1 MGPQKRNT
9 NKNML
14 FVVVV
19 LLFGI
24 DVAFSQL
31 DLCARRSFD
40 KCELFPGDSFDGA
53 FPNNDLENLSGKKF
67 TLTIAQDNYGI
78 IASEHSTVFTKL
90 AWAEELIDGRI
101 VDTLTITD
109 QVGLPDAHA
118 CIDSDGNAEVG
129 KYELSWHKNCLL
141 ATLTRIEE
149 NCDLRS
155 RLWNEQTHLLK
166 KPCRGPADGICSI
179 QERTVWTGKNGDA
192 REWFVFGGNDAYVE
206 TAIAADGARTSYF
219 GRVALNDKRTKHSSS
234 STSDDDDT
242 EQSYEVTFGNSLLGL
257 NELGSDGAAEGCG
270 LRQSAALYHARGLE
284 LTSDELTEGTYSALH
299 GVYDRS
305 HRVKFST
312 SSTTDKDTYVPK
324 ALRRQR
330 RHRRHH
336 RRRHRRHRRLH
347 RRTRHRRRPTKCRQS
362 ARGTTA
368 ARTAALTR
376 KTTAPSSRSSKARK
390 STTRA
395 PTVSRVSP
403 ASRWWASTRAAV
415 VCRQSA
421 RASKTRNRRRLHRR
435 HRRRLHRRQP
445 QLNKLLSLLPL

>member
-141 ATLTRIEE
+141 ATLTRIGK
-149 NCDLRS
+149 NRAVAQPTASVRS
-155 RLWNEQTHLLK
+155 K
-166 KPCRGPADGICSI
+166 SAPCGPA
-179 QERTVWTGKNGDA
+179 RTATHANGLCL
-192 REWFVFGGNDAYVE
+192 
-206 TAIAADGARTSYF
+206 AATTRTS
-219 GRVALNDKRTKHSSS
+219 RPPLPPTARAPRTLVASR
-234 STSDDDDT
+234 
-242 EQSYEVTFGNSLLGL
+242 
-257 NELGSDGAAEGCG
+257 
-270 LRQSAALYHARGLE
+270 
-284 LTSDELTEGTYSALH
+284 
-299 GVYDRS
+299 
-305 HRVKFST
+305 
-312 SSTTDKDTYVPK
+312 STTN
-324 ALRRQR
+324 ARN
-330 RHRRHH
+330 
-336 RRRHRRHRRLH
+336 
-347 RRTRHRRRPTKCRQS
+347 TRRRRPRTTMTPNSRTKSRLATRCS
-362 ARGTTA
+362 A
-368 ARTAALTR
+368 
-376 KTTAPSSRSSKARK
+376 
-390 STTRA
+390 
-395 PTVSRVSP
+395 
-403 ASRWWASTRAAV
+403 
-415 VCRQSA
+415 
-421 RASKTRNRRRLHRR
+421 
-435 HRRRLHRRQP
+435 
-445 QLNKLLSLLPL
+445 